1 MSLTNNNN
9 TINITYLQEETQMKK
24 ITLGLI
30 FLLVMCL
37 FAGCGKNTDNKAV
50 IAEIQQSL
58 NQNDTQVLIAFGD
71 NFEAKKGLIQSSEL
85 HSEGLIALCT
95 NPEPMNLDND
105 TVQKWFNE
113 AIARTEL
120 TADQEVQI
128 AKIGEFCYN
137 QALLLRTNLTGSG
150 LVAVCEN
157 PGSMNLDNDT
167 VQKWFNEA
175 IERTELTA
183 DQEVLIAKSKVKGLG
198 LF

>member
-1 MSLTNNNN
+1 
-9 TINITYLQEETQMKK
+9 MKK

-113 AIARTEL
+113 AI
-120 TADQEVQI
+120 
-128 AKIGEFCYN
+128 
-137 QALLLRTNLTGSG
+137 
-150 LVAVCEN
+150 
-157 PGSMNLDNDT
+157 
-167 VQKWFNEA
+167 
-175 IERTELTA
+175 ERTELTA